1 MFLAELLMRKSYVKL
16 QIVEL
21 KFYLLNND
29 GSSDTNET
37 LKKLYELE
45 DQDQKYRILIKK
57 ANSKIEVEVG
67 TSKISLDTAIELR
80 NNLDNKISILSDLIS
95 ANKKSLDVFNL
106 ITQRSKLIEE
116 YLMVY
121 KAIRISEWSTEVD

>member
-95 ANKKSLDVFNL
+95 ANKKSLDIFNL

-121 KAIRISEWSTEVD
+121 KAIKISEWSTEVD

>member
-16 QIVEL
+16 QIAEL

-95 ANKKSLDVFNL
+95 ANKKSLDIFNL

>member
-16 QIVEL
+16 QIAEL

>member
-80 NNLDNKISILSDLIS
+80 NNLDNKISILSDLIA

>member
-16 QIVEL
+16 QIAEL

-121 KAIRISEWSTEVD
+121 KAIKISEWSIEID

>member
-16 QIVEL
+16 QIAEL

-95 ANKKSLDVFNL
+95 ANKKSLDIFNL

-121 KAIRISEWSTEVD
+121 KAIKISEWSTEVD

>member
-16 QIVEL
+16 QIAEL

-121 KAIRISEWSTEVD
+121 KAIKISEWSTEVD

>member
-95 ANKKSLDVFNL
+95 ANKKSLDIFNL

-121 KAIRISEWSTEVD
+121 KAIKISEWSIEID

>member
-16 QIVEL
+16 QIAEL

-80 NNLDNKISILSDLIS
+80 NNLDNKISILSDLIA

-121 KAIRISEWSTEVD
+121 KAIKISEWSIEID